1 MGELLSGF
9 WHGVGHPS
17 SMDGWMEGWVGAW
30 VTGRG
35 LRGPGCWPWVQGKQG
50 QVGLWGCPSPWHL
63 GMQTGG
69 WLRSP
74 ELAPSE
80 HCSQPPTCTP
90 RGGQALASQATAQ
103 AGCQRAPS
111 PRWACHLPKAM
122 RPVPKHD
129 LGVTRV
135 PSVGTESQLFPRQAQ
150 EQRAGY
156 GQPRWQ
162 DHTCPQG
169 PGCPRDATAP
179 GWHLARDRGMAGEEG
194 GWLGHRHCHRSDY
207 PARLQPPVDTVH
219 QGSRCCL
226 GGPEKCPGPWPPRRA
241 VPRAPGSA
249 RCRRLWVCRDELH
262 LTASSW

>member
-1 MGELLSGF
+1 MGCGGAHHPGIWACRQGGGSG
-9 WHGVGHPS
+9 
-17 SMDGWMEGWVGAW
+17 
-30 VTGRG
+30 
-35 LRGPGCWPWVQGKQG
+35 
-50 QVGLWGCPSPWHL
+50 
-63 GMQTGG
+63 
-69 WLRSP
+69 
-74 ELAPSE
+74 APSW
-80 HCSQPPTCTP
+80 PPVST
-90 RGGQALASQATAQ
+90 
-103 AGCQRAPS
+103 APS
-111 PRWACHLPKAM
+111 PLPAPLGGA
-122 RPVPKHD
+122 RPREAKPQHRQDASGHQAPPVGMPPPQSNAASPKHD
-129 LGVTRV
+129 LGVTGV
-135 PSVGTESQLFPRQAQ
+135 PSMGTESQLFPRQAQ

-194 GWLGHRHCHRSDY
+194 GWLGHGHCHRSDY

-219 QGSRCCL
+219 QGSQCCL

-262 LTASSW
+262 LTASSR